1 MPYYL
6 IQTAVTP
13 ESWAKMIKSPQDRV
27 ELIRPA
33 IEGLGGRIDTA
44 YITFGEYDFATIAE
58 FPDSATAAAFSI
70 AISAGGGVRSYKT
83 TPLLTMSDAQDAMK
97 KASAVTYD
105 PAK

>member
-6 IQTAVTP
+6 IQTAVMP

-44 YITFGEYDFATIAE
+44 YVTFGDYDFATIVE
-58 FPDSATAAAFSI
+58 FPDNAAAAAFSM
-70 AISAGGGVRSYKT
+70 AISARGGVKSYKT
-83 TPLLTMSDAQDAMK
+83 TPLLTMSDAQEAMK
-97 KASAVTYD
+97 MASAVAYD
-105 PAK
+105 PPT